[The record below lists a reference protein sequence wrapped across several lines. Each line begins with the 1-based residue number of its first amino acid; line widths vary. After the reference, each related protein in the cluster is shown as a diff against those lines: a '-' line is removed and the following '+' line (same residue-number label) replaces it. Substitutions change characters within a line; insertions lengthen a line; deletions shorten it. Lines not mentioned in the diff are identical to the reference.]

1 MIEENAKNNVSNEQ
15 GADQPEQLTA
25 EEILAQ
31 RERDI
36 EAREKAIEAK
46 ERAEKAKKM
55 LAERDLPSDLS
66 EFISADSE
74 QQLEE
79 KINRLAEIMNDHRK
93 KSLKNLPDISTGAEM
108 SRPARDHTD
117 NFINGFRG

>member
-25 EEILAQ
+25 EERLAQ

-36 EAREKAIEAK
+36 EAREKAIEEK

-79 KINRLAEIMNDHRK
+79 KINRFAEIMNDHRK
-93 KSLKNLPDISTGAEM
+93 KSLKNLPDVSTGM
-108 SRPARDHTD
+108 PFGSPTRDHTD